1 MKREKGKYVSRSAYQ
16 KLAEENKKLK
26 DDIRILVSG
35 SPEMKELVR
44 SKWEKIFTEAV
55 KFNYWLK
62 EIALAVLPNHDH

>member
-16 KLAEENKKLK
+16 TLAEENKKLK
-26 DDIRILVSG
+26 EDIRILVNG

-44 SKWEKIFTEAV
+44 SKWDKIFTEAM

-62 EIALAVLPNHDH
+62 EIVLTVTPNQK